1 MRRLAALVLLA
12 LASPAASVTLDFPAN
27 AALRAEVTTPMAA
40 HGLATGNWVESTGV
54 PKQLA
59 EGAVTR
65 QAWRIDAAGLTPLQM
80 VAPLREQLTEAG
92 FAVLHECKGSD
103 CGGFDFRFA
112 LEVMDPPDMFVDL
125 LDYYYL
131 AALDPETGSAVSLLA
146 SRTAQ
151 TGFVQVTA
159 VSPPDAE
166 GLTAEASG
174 TRLSGNAP
182 AASAAAALPDGDVA
196 TQLETVGRAILPD
209 LVFETGS
216 AQLGEGEFPSL
227 QALADYLAANP
238 TRVVAL
244 VGHTDSVGSLQGNIA
259 LSKRRAGSVRERL
272 VSDYGIPRRQLQA
285 EGMGYLSPLASNL
298 TEEGRET
305 NRRVEV
311 IMVSTE

>member
-1 MRRLAALVLLA
+1 MRPLALILALVG
-12 LASPAASVTLDFPAN
+12 SAASGVTLDFPAN
-27 AALRAEVTTPMAA
+27 AALRAEVSTPLAG
-40 HGLATGNWVESTGV
+40 HSLATGNWSESRGV
-54 PKQLA
+54 PTQRA

-80 VAPLREQLTEAG
+80 IAPLREQLTEAG
-92 FAVLHECKGSD
+92 FTVRHECKGPE

-112 LEVMDPPDMFVDL
+112 IEVMDPPDMFVDL

-131 AALDPETGSAVSLLA
+131 SAIRAEDGSAVSLLA

-159 VSPPDAE
+159 VNPPDAE
-166 GLTAEASG
+166 GLVTQATGGRVSGSGVVEAV
-174 TRLSGNAP
+174 P
-182 AASAAAALPDGDVA
+182 ATPSGDVA

-216 AQLGEGEFPSL
+216 AQLNEGEFPSL
-227 QALADYLAANP
+227 QALADYLTANP

-244 VGHTDSVGSLQGNIA
+244 VGHTDSVGSLDGNIA

-272 VSDYGIPRRQLQA
+272 VSAYDIPRRQLQA
-285 EGMGYLSPLASNL
+285 EGMGYLSPLATNL
-298 TEEGRET
+298 TEEGRT
-305 NRRVEV
+305 ANRRVEV

>member
-1 MRRLAALVLLA
+1 MKPLALILALVGSTA
-12 LASPAASVTLDFPAN
+12 GAVTLDFPAN
-27 AALRAEVTTPMAA
+27 AALRAEISTPLAA
-40 HGLATGNWVESTGV
+40 HSLASGNWSESRGV
-54 PKQLA
+54 PTERV
-59 EGAVTR
+59 EGSVTR

-80 VAPLREQLTEAG
+80 IAPLRDQLTEAG
-92 FAVLHECKGSD
+92 FDILHECRGPD

-112 LEVMDPPDMFVDL
+112 IEVMDPPDMFVDL

-131 AALDPETGSAVSLLA
+131 SAMRTEDGSAISLLA

-159 VSPPDAE
+159 VNPPDAD
-166 GLTAEASG
+166 GLIAQASG
-174 TRLSGNAP
+174 GRIAGSGAVE
-182 AASAAAALPDGDVA
+182 AVLPPPSGDVA

-227 QALADYLAANP
+227 QALADYLTANP

-244 VGHTDSVGSLQGNIA
+244 VGHTDSVGSLEGNIA

-272 VSDYGIPRRQLQA
+272 VSDYDIPRRQLQA
-285 EGMGYLSPLASNL
+285 EGMGYLSPLATNL
-298 TEEGRET
+298 TEEGRT
-305 NRRVEV
+305 ANRRVEV